1 MTASRTDTGH
11 APAGRGP
18 IATDAFEKVEVTS
31 VDQLDAWLEVN
42 HDRDSSIWL
51 VTYKKGAPAGYVAM
65 PQVLDALI
73 RHGWIDGIRRKLD
86 EDRTMQL
93 ISKRRQQIWA
103 KTYKDRAARLTT
115 EGAMRPWGLAAIEQ
129 AKRQG
134 TWNAMADVDALV
146 VPHDLHAGLKVM
158 ATATAMFEGCPPS
171 YRRNV
176 LRWLASART
185 AATRAKRISAITSAC
200 AEGRRLPQM

>member
-1 MTASRTDTGH
+1 MTASLSDI
-11 APAGRGP
+11 AGPPRSRGT
-18 IATDAFEKVEVTS
+18 IATDAFDKIEVTT

-42 HDRDSSIWL
+42 HDSDASFWL
-51 VTYKKGAPAGYVAM
+51 VTYKKCAPAGYIAM

-86 EDRTMQL
+86 EKRTMQL

-103 KTYKDRAARLTT
+103 KTYKDRAARLTAD
-115 EGAMRPWGLAAIEQ
+115 GSMRPWGLAAFQ
-129 AKRQG
+129 SAKRQG
-134 TWNAMADVDALV
+134 TWNAMADVDALII
-146 VPHDLHAGLKVM
+146 PDDLNAQLIT
-158 ATATAMFEGCPPS
+158 TAKTAAVFEDYPPS

-185 AATRAKRISAITSAC
+185 AETRAKRITAIAAAC
-200 AEGRRLPQM
+200 EEGSRIPQM